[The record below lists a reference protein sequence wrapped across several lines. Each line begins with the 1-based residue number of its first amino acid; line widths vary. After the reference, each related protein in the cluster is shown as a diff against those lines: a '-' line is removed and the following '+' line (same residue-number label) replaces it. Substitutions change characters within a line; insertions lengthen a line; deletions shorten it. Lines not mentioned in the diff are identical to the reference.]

1 MSEIKI
7 PRDECDALKA
17 VETDLLDKLI
27 EQCLYDEVPDALRD
41 LQLEYCGPYVSS
53 HFRQYANALAEYR
66 NAKAAKKRSDTQSR
80 ARRAGNYLASAVQQ
94 MKRQVEI
101 QESEQQFFDI
111 DDLIREPYQF
121 SERMSVRVSYRWRK
135 TLQDEWASGSI
146 TFFHHAH
153 LQPDYAMP
161 RQNRK
166 PSAARLAQDRQDKLF
181 SEWEHLK
188 KLGLQSVKQ
197 YFKEGGDGS
206 AIPQEFQV
214 VTDSYSRIL
223 NNYSTD
229 FWRVQS

>member
-53 HFRQYANALAEYR
+53 HFRQCANALAEYR
-66 NAKAAKKRSDTQSR
+66 NAKAAKKRSDTESR

-121 SERMSVRVSYRWRK
+121 SERMTVRVSYRWRK

-197 YFKEGGDGS
+197 YFKQGGDGS

-214 VTDSYSRIL
+214 VTDSYSRVL